1 MIWIQSLTL
10 YNNKYMRDRWD
21 FYFCLHIF
29 YSLVIRLSRV
39 CCWPL
44 NFQSTG
50 KILYQYVHKCSCN
63 EVFGRNVHFLS
74 RKLFKTHWKIFQI
87 QMQLSKS
94 STQKSSQFH
103 LKCQIWTIVFPV
115 LIFLNNFLSLFFTFF
130 FVSIMIYLLFII
142 ILVNTAH

>member
-1 MIWIQSLTL
+1 
-10 YNNKYMRDRWD
+10 MRDRWD

-29 YSLVIRLSRV
+29 YSLFIRLSRV

-50 KILYQYVHKCSCN
+50 KILIQYVHKCSSIPAKCTHFQAGSKHIEKCFKFKCSWVN
-63 EVFGRNVHFLS
+63 LVHKHLHNFTWNATSERLYFLF
-74 RKLFKTHWKIFQI
+74 LF
-87 QMQLSKS
+87 L
-94 STQKSSQFH
+94 
-103 LKCQIWTIVFPV
+103 
-115 LIFLNNFLSLFFTFF
+115 LNNFRSLFFTLF

>member
-1 MIWIQSLTL
+1 MIWTQSLTS

-63 EVFGRNVHFLS
+63 ELFRRNVHFLS
-74 RKLFKTHWKIFQI
+74 RKLFKHIEKYF
-87 QMQLSKS
+87 K
-94 STQKSSQFH
+94 F
-103 LKCQIWTIVFPV
+103 KCSWVNLVHKNLHNFTWNATFDR
-115 LIFLNNFLSLFFTFF
+115 LYFLFWFLLNNFLSLFFTLF

>member
-1 MIWIQSLTL
+1 MIWTQSLTL

-63 EVFGRNVHFLS
+63 ELFRRNVHFLS
-74 RKLFKTHWKIFQI
+74 RKLFKHIEKYFKFKYSLVNLVHKNLHNFTWNATFDR
-87 QMQLSKS
+87 LY
-94 STQKSSQFH
+94 F
-103 LKCQIWTIVFPV
+103 LFWF
-115 LIFLNNFLSLFFTFF
+115 LLNNFLSLFFTLF
-130 FVSIMIYLLFII
+130 FVTIMIYLLFII